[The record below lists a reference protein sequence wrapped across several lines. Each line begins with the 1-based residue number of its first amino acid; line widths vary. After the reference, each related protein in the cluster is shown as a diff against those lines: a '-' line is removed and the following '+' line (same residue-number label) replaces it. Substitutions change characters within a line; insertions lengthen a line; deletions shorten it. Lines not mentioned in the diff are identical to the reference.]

1 MIHFSYL
8 QAKNVF
14 VSAFPHQSFTFT
26 LDSSRTEQD
35 ILICSVSTSPTFLL
49 PSFWERGVVAKAPE
63 SFILARVPLT
73 IHLFLLCH
81 LRQHPPLFMTLI
93 YFVFLVTVNT
103 EQTVECAI
111 IWVMGTKRKQ
121 RIILPRIVK
130 KIIYKKCYLSRV
142 LQNGWDFKRQVWWRW
157 HCR

>member
-49 PSFWERGVVAKAPE
+49 PS
-63 SFILARVPLT
+63 S
-73 IHLFLLCH
+73 
-81 LRQHPPLFMTLI
+81 
-93 YFVFLVTVNT
+93 
-103 EQTVECAI
+103 
-111 IWVMGTKRKQ
+111 
-121 RIILPRIVK
+121 
-130 KIIYKKCYLSRV
+130 
-142 LQNGWDFKRQVWWRW
+142 
-157 HCR
+157 